1 MKCTVETK
9 EANSNGNTWHNPL
22 TYCSEVEHYKNKN
35 NIRGCQ
41 GCELT
46 KGDSRAVWATSGTLT
61 VAVFTQF
68 YELLIL
74 RFEFALKKAPRQ
86 EGWVHFTNVASIS

>member
-1 MKCTVETK
+1 MKCIVETK

-46 KGDSRAVWATSGTLT
+46 KGDSRAV
-61 VAVFTQF
+61 
-68 YELLIL
+68 
-74 RFEFALKKAPRQ
+74 
-86 EGWVHFTNVASIS
+86 